1 MLRLGRVYAEY
12 ILRRLSL
19 CTLARVAAV
28 KSLSNPLWIV
38 LLCVSV
44 CVREKNSSIDEYK
57 HTLHREPYR
66 RSVPR
71 APRPTSGLR
80 AYRYRGHPLKREIS
94 TFCLSP

>member
-44 CVREKNSSIDEYK
+44 CVREKNSSIVYSLYGTSIN
-57 HTLHREPYR
+57 TLYIARALEEVRTAR
-66 RSVPR
+66 RGRRQVS
-71 APRPTSGLR
+71 APTATVATP
-80 AYRYRGHPLKREIS
+80 
-94 TFCLSP
+94 